1 VYRTKKDPSIK
12 QQVVAALTKAGVNVN
27 AIDASR
33 LEKITRRRN
42 ATRLTV
48 ALETLVSGSGTL
60 ER

>member
-1 VYRTKKDPSIK
+1 
-12 QQVVAALTKAGVNVN
+12 VVAALTKAGVNVN

-33 LEKITRRRN
+33 LEQITRRRN